1 MTHQVFAFDPPERF
15 VAGTVGPPGERT
27 FYLQARGG
35 GRVVSVALEKVQ
47 VSLLAEKLEEL
58 LTEAHNRFG
67 LEIPESTTGPLDNDP
82 LDAPVD
88 EEFRVGTLGLAY
100 DVEDSSVI
108 IEAIAVEEAEF
119 DADAE
124 TDAPEEEAA
133 EIPDHLDRL
142 RVRLTPQGVR
152 DFIDRARRVL
162 AAGRP
167 PCPLCGQPLDPAG
180 HLCPRNNGYHRR

>member
-35 GRVVSVALEKVQ
+35 GRTVSVALEKVQ

-58 LTEAHNRFG
+58 LGEANSRFG
-67 LEIPESTTGPLDNDP
+67 LTLPESSDLVDNEP

-119 DADAE
+119 EAE
-124 TDAPEEEAA
+124 AENEATDEENP

-142 RVRLTPQGVR
+142 RVRLTPQAVR
-152 DFIDRARRVL
+152 DFVDRARRVL
-162 AAGRP
+162 SAGRP